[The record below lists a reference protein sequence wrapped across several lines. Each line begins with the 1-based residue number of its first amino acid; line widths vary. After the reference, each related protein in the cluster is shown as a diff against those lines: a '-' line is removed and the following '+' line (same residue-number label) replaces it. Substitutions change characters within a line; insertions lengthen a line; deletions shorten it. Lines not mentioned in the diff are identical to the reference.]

1 MCLVNG
7 YPHGDS
13 CFFCLLEIA
22 MFGPFKTRYVKQVE
36 QASIACAEIYK
47 STSQAFY
54 GPNELL
60 ALTDIPKHFYRA
72 MRDSQTQP
80 AKDCF
85 HSLKRCEQ
93 QIAKDLKS
101 GVMFGLMNVV
111 LTIIYVEVGFE
122 ESPSRTANRI
132 IQELYKQDI
141 SRFVIEGKQYSPDEL
156 DDWNLPATPENL
168 F

>member
-1 MCLVNG
+1 M
-7 YPHGDS
+7 
-13 CFFCLLEIA
+13 
-22 MFGPFKTRYVKQVE
+22 
-36 QASIACAEIYK
+36 
-47 STSQAFY
+47 
-54 GPNELL
+54 
-60 ALTDIPKHFYRA
+60 
-72 MRDSQTQP
+72 
-80 AKDCF
+80 
-85 HSLKRCEQ
+85 
-93 QIAKDLKS
+93 
-101 GVMFGLMNVV
+101 MFGLMNVV